1 MVLEKGIKKISC
13 VDISK
18 FMLDKCKK
26 KSIDKGYPNEV
37 ISFHEGDVE
46 KLAFRDSSFNI
57 VFCNMVLGMV
67 PNQQVAINELTRI
80 LRSGG
85 TLALSIHG
93 PTHLIEPI
101 EALVKSMNNRFYFV
115 HRFEFWPRDERK
127 VKMFF
132 MKAGLDKIK
141 TKRLTLTDEFEN
153 GGELFDFFC
162 FYIWTLVVSSIT
174 S

>member
-101 EALVKSMNNRFYFV
+101 EALVKSMNNRFYFA

-153 GGELFDFFC
+153 GGELFDFFA
-162 FYIWTLVVSSIT
+162 ST
-174 S
+174 SGLW